1 MKYRK
6 LSNSELELPIIT
18 LGALN
23 FGSFCDEEK
32 SIKTIKAAIDNGVN
46 CIDTAPTYGGMRGN
60 SETIT
65 GKAIKGIREQVVIAT
80 KFGTDP
86 ATSRTAIK
94 GGGTKQYIIGAAEE
108 SLERLDTD
116 YIDLYQMHFPDTE
129 TPIEETLRALED
141 LITSGKVR
149 FIGASNFASW
159 QISESGWTSLTNEL
173 NQFVSLQTRYSI
185 LTRDMEK
192 EILPACEKH
201 QVSLLPYFPLES
213 GLLTGKVTR
222 DKEPPK
228 GSRLALWKG
237 AFTSEE
243 KFNIIDKLNDYG
255 AEIGRNILEMSL
267 AWTAHRSQIGSVLV
281 GATSPEQMI
290 QNIDAISWEISE
302 EQIEAIDEIV
312 LG

>member
-1 MKYRK
+1 
-6 LSNSELELPIIT
+6 
-18 LGALN
+18 
-23 FGSFCDEEK
+23 
-32 SIKTIKAAIDNGVN
+32 
-46 CIDTAPTYGGMRGN
+46 MRGN

-65 GKAIKGIREQVVIAT
+65 GKAIKGLREKVIIAT

-86 ATSRTAIK
+86 STGRSSIK
-94 GGGTKQYIIGAAEE
+94 GGGTKKYIIGAVEE
-108 SLERLDTD
+108 SLERLETD
-116 YIDLYQMHFPDTE
+116 YIDLYQMHFPDAE

-141 LITSGKVR
+141 LINSGKVR
-149 FIGASNFASW
+149 YIGASNFASW
-159 QISESGWTSLTNEL
+159 QVSESGWTSLTNEL
-173 NQFVSLQTRYSI
+173 DQFISLQTRYSI
-185 LTRDMEK
+185 LTRDIEQ

-243 KFNIIDKLNDYG
+243 KFNIIDKINDYG
-255 AEIGRNILEMSL
+255 AEIGRNILEISL
-267 AWTAHRSQIGSVLV
+267 AWTAHRSQVGSVLV

-290 QNIDAISWEISE
+290 QNIDAISWDISE
-302 EQIEAIDEIV
+302 KQIQAIDEIV